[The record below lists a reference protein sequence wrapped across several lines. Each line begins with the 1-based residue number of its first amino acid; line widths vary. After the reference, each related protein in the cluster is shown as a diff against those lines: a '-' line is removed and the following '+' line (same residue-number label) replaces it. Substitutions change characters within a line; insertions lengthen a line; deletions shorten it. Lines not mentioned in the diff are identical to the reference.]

1 MGGSGDMPRALSSGR
16 LVWTVRMGVI
26 GRWVAGGQGKEVG
39 CQEVLVQTQDIDE
52 GGAQG
57 ALGRGSRVGR
67 LACLRAYDLL

>member
-1 MGGSGDMPRALSSGR
+1 MPKALSSGC

-39 CQEVLVQTQDIDE
+39 CQEALVETQDIDG

-57 ALGRGSRVGR
+57 DLGRG
-67 LACLRAYDLL
+67 